1 MPVFLNFFSVA
12 FRPVRRVVPSFQSMV
27 DPLPRE
33 TVNAACLRGRLD
45 GRDGSVAV
53 RWYCMIEIMS
63 RMCCSSYFWNT
74 AGLAACLK
82 FP

>member
-1 MPVFLNFFSVA
+1 MNPFNVA

-33 TVNAACLRGRLD
+33 TVNAACLPRPDWMVGT
-45 GRDGSVAV
+45 GSVAV